1 MKKGD
6 KMKNILTGIIAMTML
21 FGTLSGCTQA
31 KPQAPAS
38 DEKAADFTLPLL
50 DGNNITLSEALKNKK
65 AVLVFWTTWCPYCV
79 KEVPAVESFYKKNS
93 NVAQVIAINLQES
106 AQKVKSFVE
115 KNAITYPV
123 ALDAQGTTAKLYG
136 VRGIPTIVAIDK
148 DSKILYYG
156 HSIEEME
163 NNVNFNQ

>member
-1 MKKGD
+1 
-6 KMKNILTGIIAMTML
+6 MKNILVGIITITML

-31 KPQAPAS
+31 EPQAPSS
-38 DEKAADFTLPLL
+38 DGKAADFTLPLL
-50 DGNNITLSEALKNKK
+50 DGKSITLSAALKTKK
-65 AVLVFWTTWCPYCV
+65 VVLVFWTTWCPYCV

-93 NVAQVIAINLQES
+93 NTAQVIAINLQES

-123 ALDAQGTTAKLYG
+123 ALDAQGVTGKLYG
-136 VRGIPTIVAIDK
+136 VRGIPAIVAIDK

-156 HSIEEME
+156 HSMEEME
-163 NNVNFNQ
+163 TKVSF